1 MEGNKQYCID
11 LNAQDLLEKGLVDV
25 REVLL
30 NIAYLNSEKR
40 GDSQILES
48 DVEVALEKVL
58 KTKDAISKENRIRKW
73 LKIWALSG
81 MLYSFIGVFVFVVQN
96 MRFDPSKQ
104 LGLLIIGLGMTLSVF
119 SIFALS
125 MLNHSRWLYKLSTD
139 ETGIDQFQ
147 VVRKW
152 NEIEQLLVSTMKI
165 KSKNYQVL
173 LSYLIGLCN
182 ERISTKELTELIVLR
197 NRLVHENVTLPRD
210 EILNALATENKIISI
225 LNDRVKYNKE

>member
-182 ERISTKELTELIVLR
+182 ERISTIMNTANLLLRGSSYSFFILHTQSPNSISPKRLIQL
-197 NRLVHENVTLPRD
+197 
-210 EILNALATENKIISI
+210 
-225 LNDRVKYNKE
+225 